1 MTGSEHLVIGILLFA
16 AAGVALGLGALLFG
30 KLVRPRNPGGAKEEI
45 YECGEPTVGP
55 AWVQFDLRF
64 YVVALL
70 FVVFDVEIAMLYPWA
85 TVYATAISNGQGA
98 AALFEMLVFFGLL
111 VLGFLYLWRFGYLDW
126 VRSVSVGRKESETT
140 NSTNETNKKEINKDK
155 ARIREEEWV

>member
-1 MTGSEHLVIGILLFA
+1 MSESAKFVIGLLIFA
-16 AAGVALGLGALLFG
+16 AAGIVLGFGALLFG
-30 KLVRPRNPGGAKEEI
+30 KLVRPKHPGGLKDEI

-85 TVYATAISNGQGA
+85 VVYKEYIECGLGSA
-98 AALFEMLVFFGLL
+98 AFFEMMFFFGLI

-126 VRSVSVGRKESETT
+126 VRSRSHNHTKTEDSP
-140 NSTNETNKKEINKDK
+140 D
-155 ARIREEEWV
+155 

>member
-1 MTGSEHLVIGILLFA
+1 MSESTRFVIGLLFFA
-16 AAGVALGLGALLFG
+16 AAGVVMGFGALLFG
-30 KLVRPRNPGGAKEEI
+30 KLVRPRHPGGLKDEI

-85 TVYATAISNGQGA
+85 VVYQEYIGCGLGSTAF
-98 AALFEMLVFFGLL
+98 FEMIFFFGLI
-111 VLGFLYLWRFGYLDW
+111 VMGFLYLWRFGYLDW
-126 VRSVSVGRKESETT
+126 VRTKSHNHTINDES
-140 NSTNETNKKEINKDK
+140 
-155 ARIREEEWV
+155 RE

>member
-1 MTGSEHLVIGILLFA
+1 MTESGRFLIGILLFA

-30 KLVRPRNPGGAKEEI
+30 KLVRPRNPGGMKDEI

-85 TVYATAISNGQGA
+85 VIYKSLVAQGIGVA
-98 AALFEMLVFFGLL
+98 AFWEMMFFFGLI

-126 VRSVSVGRKESETT
+126 VRATGDEET
-140 NSTNETNKKEINKDK
+140 
-155 ARIREEEWV
+155 